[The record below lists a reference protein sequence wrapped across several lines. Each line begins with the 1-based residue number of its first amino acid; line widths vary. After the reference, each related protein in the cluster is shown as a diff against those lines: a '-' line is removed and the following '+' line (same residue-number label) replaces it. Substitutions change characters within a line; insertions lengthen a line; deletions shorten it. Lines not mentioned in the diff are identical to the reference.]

1 MSKQFKPVHEQF
13 AERLIADLRAGTSPF
28 QKPVKDNGQPAFVL
42 PLNPTTGKNYRGMNA
57 LILGTKGFDDPRWM
71 TANHARYA
79 GYLVKEGAKSTL
91 INFSKKTDIQAV
103 RTVDGQK
110 IKDNEGK
117 TQTKTVEFDKA
128 VKAKAFLFNGEQIN
142 DIPTLAEFQKEK
154 EAGQTL
160 SPNEQAEKLIADS
173 KAVIAHGGNE
183 AFYDRAN
190 DEIHLPEKD
199 QFENQTE
206 YYKAAIHQLAHWTGH
221 ESRLNRPMEGKFGSL
236 DYAREELR
244 SSIAAMLV
252 GGELKIGSSFG
263 QHAAYTSNFV
273 KLLKDDPYEI
283 FRASRDAQKMAD
295 LMLNTEQKREIKET
309 ASEKATLTTLN
320 KGDVIP
326 YKNAKYEVL
335 AILKGKTAQMLEQN
349 SGNKF
354 KVGPKDKLY
363 TNLVGARNNPGKEIA
378 KELTAEQEV
387 GQENK
392 QSKAAERNNTVE
404 KGFNLETEVP
414 EAALAEENT
423 TSYKMKR

>member
-13 AERLIADLRAGTSPF
+13 AEKLIAELKAGTSPL

-71 TANHARYA
+71 TANHARFA
-79 GYLVKEGAKSTL
+79 GYLVKEGSKGTL
-91 INFSKKTDIQAV
+91 IDFSKKTDIQAI

-110 IKDNEGK
+110 IKDDEGK

-142 DIPTLAEFQKEK
+142 DIPPLAEFVKEK

-160 SPNEQAEKLIADS
+160 TPNEQAEKLLADS
-173 KAVIAHGGNE
+173 KAVIVHGGNE
-183 AFYDRAN
+183 AFYDRAK

-199 QFENQTE
+199 QFENETK
-206 YYKAAIHQLAHWTGH
+206 YYTAALHQLAHWTGH
-221 ESRLNRPMEGKFGSL
+221 ENRLNRRMEGKFGSIN
-236 DYAREELR
+236 YAREELR
-244 SSIAAMLV
+244 ASIAAMMV
-252 GGELKIGSSFG
+252 GAELKTGHNFG
-263 QHAAYTSNFV
+263 QHTAYASNWV
-273 KLLKDDPYEI
+273 KILKDEPYEI
-283 FRASRDAQKMAD
+283 FRASRDAQKIAD
-295 LMLNTEQKREIKET
+295 LMINAEQKREIKET
-309 ASEKATLTTLN
+309 ASEKANLTTLN
-320 KGDVIP
+320 KGDIIP

-335 AILKGKTAQMLEQN
+335 AVLKGKTAQMLEQN

-363 TNLVGARNNPGKEIA
+363 ASLVEARNNPGKEIA
-378 KELTAEQEV
+378 KELAEEQ
-387 GQENK
+387 GIENK
-392 QSKAAERNNTVE
+392 QEKAVDRSNSTQ
-404 KGFNLETEVP
+404 KGFNVEMEVP
-414 EAALAEENT
+414 EEALAEENT